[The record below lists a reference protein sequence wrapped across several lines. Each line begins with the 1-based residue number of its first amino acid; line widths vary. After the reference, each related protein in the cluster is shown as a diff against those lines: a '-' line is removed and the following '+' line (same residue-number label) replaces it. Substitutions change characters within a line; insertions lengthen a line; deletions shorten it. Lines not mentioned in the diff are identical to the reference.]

1 MLPPP
6 QAPVPPVPLT
16 DEHRNFSTVN
26 EEEEEEEEEDEKEKA
41 MKEEDEDGRTRPRS
55 QKEQQDREEDK
66 IRKHPKPPPPMVRQD
81 QVRDCMENFPYFKI
95 ALRNSVQIFCR
106 RRTSKS
112 GYSGG
117 RRWRTCSIGIKIV

>member
-1 MLPPP
+1 MN
-6 QAPVPPVPLT
+6 
-16 DEHRNFSTVN
+16 E

-81 QVRDCMENFPYFKI
+81 QVRDWKTFHILKS